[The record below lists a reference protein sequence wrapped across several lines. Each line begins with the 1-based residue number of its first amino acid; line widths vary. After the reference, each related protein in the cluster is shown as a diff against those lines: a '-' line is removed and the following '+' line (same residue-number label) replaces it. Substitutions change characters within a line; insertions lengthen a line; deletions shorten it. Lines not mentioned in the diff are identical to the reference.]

1 MQRFRSGLHDPLHGD
16 YRKVD
21 MVEIRMS
28 VCIENGT
35 SDSSGC
41 IQYDWKGYLS
51 SMPRTRR

>member
-1 MQRFRSGLHDPLHGD
+1 MVLHDPLHGD

-41 IQYDWKGYLS
+41 MRYDWKGYLS